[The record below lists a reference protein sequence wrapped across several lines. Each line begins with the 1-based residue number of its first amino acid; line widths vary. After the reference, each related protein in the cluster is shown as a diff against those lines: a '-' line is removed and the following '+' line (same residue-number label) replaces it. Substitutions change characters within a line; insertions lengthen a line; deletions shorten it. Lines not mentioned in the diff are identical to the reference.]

1 MEDWIALINKIK
13 AISQIG
19 TAYSQDVFDRE
30 RYNQL
35 SHISDLMYSKIAE
48 VPIENVENFF
58 IPDKGYATA
67 KVDLR
72 AGIFKDNQILLVRE
86 KRDNKWALPG
96 GWADVGE
103 TPTEGIVREVSEE
116 AGYNVRVKR
125 LISVRDQSLHG
136 YKPRYPVHV
145 YKMLFL
151 CEIYGSRTGKS
162 IRNNEVYEARY
173 FLLSSLPDLSKGT
186 TLAEDILLLNEY
198 YQDPGKLVHCD

>member
-48 VPIENVENFF
+48 VPIGNVENFF

-72 AGIFKDNQILLVRE
+72 AGIFKDKQI
-86 KRDNKWALPG
+86 
-96 GWADVGE
+96 
-103 TPTEGIVREVSEE
+103 
-116 AGYNVRVKR
+116 
-125 LISVRDQSLHG
+125 
-136 YKPRYPVHV
+136 
-145 YKMLFL
+145 
-151 CEIYGSRTGKS
+151 
-162 IRNNEVYEARY
+162 
-173 FLLSSLPDLSKGT
+173 
-186 TLAEDILLLNEY
+186 
-198 YQDPGKLVHCD
+198 